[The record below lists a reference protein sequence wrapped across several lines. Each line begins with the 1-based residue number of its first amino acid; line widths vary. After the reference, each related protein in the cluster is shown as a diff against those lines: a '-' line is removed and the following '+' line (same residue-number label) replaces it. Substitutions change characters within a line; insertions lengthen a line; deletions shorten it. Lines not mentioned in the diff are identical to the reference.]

1 MSTSQKRKTKESDI
15 TSLSTNDAAVL
26 ARAYLQAAMKEYE
39 SLLGG
44 TLQDCKRSYRAFAEQ
59 ISTIAGRHGIEIG
72 SPGPLD
78 NAPKAK
84 NYVDSMLKQPYTEN
98 IKNLLQQV
106 RSVLDEKKTPT
117 PQVPLK
123 VAEGFL
129 LELDN
134 VTRKGLSEEQR
145 QFRQDLESSVT
156 PSSAAKEKEKDKD
169 SAHRT
174 VYSQPFSAE
183 LLCPNWHLHN
193 KGFQRA
199 VDEGT
204 NTGFSGVFCT
214 PETRFNDRM
223 KIPLLKACGDAKVD
237 VKSHASFEADTAVV
251 ADYVVRLMSNLDF
264 YPLLLELKT
273 DDSEPTQDAAKAQVL
288 EYASRAIKSAGPEWR
303 DLKGY
308 LFPFAITVCGQNV
321 SVYACTLGDEV
332 HGKEAFPSVLH
343 TKLCD
348 TKLEKLGN
356 VIAWLLDEEHMA
368 HYENI
373 SAIAQGKGSGLTS
386 IPEHG
391 DNRDSSAASGGA
403 SDNSNSGNGGTND
416 SADGGVQNE
425 EERDKAATQTD
436 TADNGKEGHQRQQ
449 LAVTKAAR
457 ARSAKVATRYEM
469 CVYKGDEDTVT
480 VALVNGE
487 VLKVCG
493 GHEIGAAKEASNERE
508 GWELVYPEET
518 VKVHERSRP
527 VFACPDLSNHITG
540 AGTDGKKALHG
551 TGIKD
556 EAGLAA
562 AAEYLLR
569 LSKRDLCHRD
579 IRSHN
584 ILRNGC
590 IVDFGFLCKA
600 RSRDEAQTPP
610 SSLPESYSTRLR
622 ERPRK
627 WLLHHDAEA
636 IPAKVVLDWESLL
649 FAYVFS
655 STSLSDAMYRLL
667 EGKAFLLQW
676 LEAKLTKLDKD
687 EKKETAALQDKSDD
701 DKKKETAALQDKLD
715 KDDKKKETAALQ
727 DKSDDDKKKETAA
740 LQDKLDK
747 DDKKKETAALQ
758 DKSDDDK
765 KKETAA
771 LLRNIMQH
779 IACAYF

>member
-1 MSTSQKRKTKESDI
+1 
-15 TSLSTNDAAVL
+15 
-26 ARAYLQAAMKEYE
+26 MKEYE

-106 RSVLDEKKTPT
+106 RSVLDEKKQIPMDD
-117 PQVPLK
+117 V
-123 VAEGFL
+123 EDFL
-129 LELDN
+129 QKLDN

-156 PSSAAKEKEKDKD
+156 PSSAAKEKEKNKD

-183 LLCPNWHLHN
+183 LLCPNWHLHYE
-193 KGFQRA
+193 GFQLA

-204 NTGFSGVFCT
+204 NTGFSDVFCT
-214 PETRFNDRM
+214 PETLFNDCM
-223 KIPLLKACGDAKVD
+223 QAPLIRACGDAKVY
-237 VKSHASFEADTAVV
+237 VKSHASFRADPAVV
-251 ADYVVRLMSNLDF
+251 ADYVVRLISNYFF

-273 DDSEPTQDAAKAQVL
+273 DGSGPTQDAAKAQVL

-303 DLKGY
+303 ALKGY

-332 HGKEAFPSVLH
+332 HGDEAFPSILH
-343 TKLCD
+343 TKLGDMC
-348 TKLEKLGN
+348 LEKLGN

-386 IPEHG
+386 IPEHRVY
-391 DNRDSSAASGGA
+391 NVSSAASGGA
-403 SDNSNSGNGGTND
+403 RNNSGNGDTND

-436 TADNGKEGHQRQQ
+436 TAARGKEGHQRQQ

-457 ARSAKVATRYEM
+457 ARSAKVATTYEM

-493 GHEIGAAKEASNERE
+493 GHDIGAAKEADRERE
-508 GWELVYPEET
+508 GWKYLYPEET

-527 VFACPDLSNHITG
+527 VFACPDLSKHITG

-556 EAGLAA
+556 KAGLAA
-562 AAEYLLR
+562 AAEHLLI
-569 LSKRDLCHRD
+569 LSKTNMCHCD
-579 IRSHN
+579 VRSHN

-590 IVDFGFLCKA
+590 IVDFGFL
-600 RSRDEAQTPP
+600 REAGSQ
-610 SSLPESYSTRLR
+610 LPKSYSTKLR

-636 IPAKVVLDWESLL
+636 ISADVVLDWESLL

-655 STSLSDAMYRLL
+655 STSLSTAMYRLL
-667 EGKAFLLQW
+667 EGKAFLLEW
-676 LEAKLTKLDKD
+676 LEAKLAKLDKD
-687 EKKETAALQDKSDD
+687 DKKETAALQDKSDD
-701 DKKKETAALQDKLD
+701 ED
-715 KDDKKKETAALQ
+715 
-727 DKSDDDKKKETAA
+727 
-740 LQDKLDK
+740 
-747 DDKKKETAALQ
+747 
-758 DKSDDDK
+758 

-771 LLRNIMQH
+771 LLHNIMQH

>member
-1 MSTSQKRKTKESDI
+1 MTAAQASTPGEDSNNSTAMSTSQKGKTKEPELM
-15 TSLSTNDAAVL
+15 TSLSTNDAGVL
-26 ARAYLQAAMKEYE
+26 ARAYLQAATDEYNNLLGDAQLGPDSDYQTSVE
-39 SLLGG
+39 QIKTIAAKYKLKAFPLSPKSEAQQYVKSLLEKPF
-44 TLQDCKRSYRAFAEQ
+44 TD
-59 ISTIAGRHGIEIG
+59 
-72 SPGPLD
+72 
-78 NAPKAK
+78 
-84 NYVDSMLKQPYTEN
+84 N
-98 IKNLLQQV
+98 IKDLLQQV
-106 RSVLDEKKTPT
+106 RSVLDETTPT
-117 PQVPLK
+117 PQVTLR
-123 VAEGFL
+123 VAKGFL
-129 LELDN
+129 KKLDN

-156 PSSAAKEKEKDKD
+156 PSSAAKEKEKNKD

-174 VYSQPFSAE
+174 VYAQPFSAE

-193 KGFQRA
+193 EGFQRA
-199 VDEGT
+199 VDQGT
-204 NTGFSGVFCT
+204 KRGFSGVFCT

-273 DDSEPTQDAAKAQVL
+273 DGSQPTQDAAKAQVL
-288 EYASRAIKSAGPEWR
+288 EYASRAIKSAGPQWR
-303 DLKGY
+303 KLKGY

-356 VIAWLLDEEHMA
+356 VIEWLLDKEHMA

-373 SAIAQGKGSGLTS
+373 AAIAQGKGSGLTS
-386 IPEHG
+386 ILEHRVC
-391 DNRDSSAASGGA
+391 NVSSTADGGA
-403 SDNSNSGNGGTND
+403 RNNSGNGDTND
-416 SADGGVQNE
+416 SADGDVQNE

-457 ARSAKVATRYEM
+457 ARSAKVATTYEM

-493 GHEIGAAKEASNERE
+493 GHEIGAAKEASNERK
-508 GWELVYPEET
+508 GWQHVYPEET

-527 VFACPDLSNHITG
+527 VFACPDLSKHITG
-540 AGTDGKKALHG
+540 AGTDGKKALLG

-569 LSKRDLCHRD
+569 LSERDLCHRD

-600 RSRDEAQTPP
+600 RSRDEAQAPP

-636 IPAKVVLDWESLL
+636 IPADVVLDWESLL

-676 LEAKLTKLDKD
+676 LEAKLAKLDKD
-687 EKKETAALQDKSDD
+687 EKQATAALQDKSDY
-701 DKKKETAALQDKLD
+701 
-715 KDDKKKETAALQ
+715 DKKKETAALQ
-727 DKSDDDKKKETAA
+727 DKSDDDKKKE
-740 LQDKLDK
+740 
-747 DDKKKETAALQ
+747 ETA
-758 DKSDDDK
+758 K
-765 KKETAA
+765 